1 LSEGTTLDSRTVK
14 VKVYTRSSRP
24 RIETDTDGTYRVFV
38 SSAPEK
44 GKANAEVIKAL
55 ARHLG
60 VRKSALEVVS
70 GLTAR
75 EKVIRIEE

>member
-1 LSEGTTLDSRTVK
+1 LDSRTVK

-24 RIETDTDGTYRVFV
+24 RIEADADGTYRVFV

-55 ARHLG
+55 ARYLG

-75 EKVIRIEE
+75 EKLIRIEE

>member
-1 LSEGTTLDSRTVK
+1 MDSRTVK

-24 RIETDTDGTYRVFV
+24 RIETESDGTFRVFV

-44 GKANAEVIKAL
+44 GKANAEVIKVM
-55 ARHLG
+55 ARYLG

-75 EKVIRIEE
+75 EKIIRIEE